1 MALPARRS
9 YAGAAEACT
18 LTSNISNSAT
28 SFSIT
33 GTTTAWPSTA
43 TGPFYMV
50 IDPGLS
56 TEEKVLVG
64 ARTTGSLSSVTRG
77 VDGTSAAAHD
87 AGATCYPVLAAVD
100 LNEANLLAST
110 MTTKGDLLSTDG
122 SDPKRVAVG
131 TNGFVLV
138 ADSTATSGVK
148 WASFIPSGTLM
159 LFQQTSAPTGWTK
172 QTTHDNKALRVV
184 SGSAS
189 SGGTNSF
196 STAFNSSVNTSG
208 GSVANHTLTTSQ
220 MPGHSHTIR
229 HYDNSGAY
237 VGAIPPGSGVY
248 YSTYTST
255 SNSVGGDGSHNHS
268 FTNPT
273 FNLAVQYVDVII
285 ASKD

>member
-1 MALPARRS
+1 MALPARRA
-9 YAGAAEACT
+9 YAGAAPACT
-18 LTSNISNSAT
+18 LSSDISNSAT

-33 GTTTAWPSTA
+33 GTTTNWPTTA

-77 VDGTSAAAHD
+77 VDGTSGSAHV
-87 AGATCYPVLAAVD
+87 AGAVCYPVFTAVD
-100 LNEANLLAST
+100 ANEANLLAST
-110 MTTKGDLLSTDG
+110 MTTKGDLISTDG

-131 TNGFVLV
+131 TNGYVLM
-138 ADSTATSGVK
+138 ADSAQTSGVK
-148 WASFIPSGTLM
+148 WASLIPSGTLM
-159 LFQQTSAPTGWTK
+159 LFQQTTAPTGWTK

-220 MPGHSHTIR
+220 MPSHNHTFT
-229 HYDNSGAY
+229 YWNGAGAY
-237 VGAIPPGSGVY
+237 TTYVAPGSGVAY
-248 YSTYTST
+248 NLSSPTST
-255 SNSVGGDGSHNHS
+255 TGGDGSHNHS

>member
-1 MALPARRS
+1 MALPARRA
-9 YAGAAEACT
+9 YAGAAPACT
-18 LTSNISNSAT
+18 LSSDISNSAT

-33 GTTTAWPSTA
+33 GTTTNWPTTA

-64 ARTTGSLSSVTRG
+64 ARTTGSLSTVTRG
-77 VDGTSAAAHD
+77 VDGTTASAHT
-87 AGATCYPVLAAVD
+87 AGASCYPVFTAVD
-100 LNEANLLAST
+100 ANEANLLAST
-110 MTTKGDLLSTDG
+110 MTTKGDLISTDG

-131 TNGFVLV
+131 TNGYVLM
-138 ADSTATSGVK
+138 ADSAQTSGVK
-148 WASFIPSGTLM
+148 WASLIPSGTLM
-159 LFQQTSAPTGWTK
+159 LFQQTTAPTGWTK

-208 GSVANHTLTTSQ
+208 GSVASHTLTISE
-220 MPGHSHTIR
+220 MPSHNHTAT
-229 HYDNSGAY
+229 HFSGA
-237 VGAIPPGSGVY
+237 GAYAGQVPPGNGVNY
-248 YSTYTST
+248 PYTVST
-255 SNSVGGDGSHNHS
+255 SYTGGGGSHSHS